1 MLAAQARV
9 GQPRRLGNSLL
20 GGLRVLKFISTALL
34 GASLIVAATAQ
45 TMAPMSSMAKPLQIK
60 LLPQNNS
67 GEAGTATLMD
77 GEKGLI
83 VKLHMTPASD
93 ADQPA
98 HIHKGTCDK
107 LDPKPTY
114 PLHPVVKGESETT
127 VPDVTIAMLEKSLF
141 AINVHKSTTEVAVYV
156 TCGNI
161 VAPK

>member
-1 MLAAQARV
+1 
-9 GQPRRLGNSLL
+9 LL
-20 GGLRVLKFISTALL
+20 KLVSTALL
-34 GASLIVAATAQ
+34 GGTLILAATAQ
-45 TMAPMSSMAKPLQIK
+45 SMAPMSNAMMHKEPLQIK
-60 LLPQNNS
+60 LIAQNNS

-114 PLHPVVKGESETT
+114 PLKTVAKGESETT
-127 VPDVTIAMLEKSLF
+127 VPDVTIAMLEKSPF

-156 TCGNI
+156 SCGNV

>member
-1 MLAAQARV
+1 MLKFVFSA
-9 GQPRRLGNSLL
+9 LL
-20 GGLRVLKFISTALL
+20 GGT
-34 GASLIVAATAQ
+34 LIVAATAQ
-45 TMAPMSSMAKPLQIK
+45 TMAPMSNMAAPKPLTIK

-67 GEAGTATLMD
+67 GEAGTATLVD

-114 PLHPVVKGESETT
+114 PLKTVSKGESETT
-127 VPDVTIAMLEKSLF
+127 VPDVTIASLEKSPF

-156 TCGNI
+156 SCGNI

>member
-1 MLAAQARV
+1 
-9 GQPRRLGNSLL
+9 LL
-20 GGLRVLKFISTALL
+20 KLVSTALL
-34 GASLIVAATAQ
+34 GGALIAAATAQ
-45 TMAPMSSMAKPLQIK
+45 SMAPTSNMSADKKPLQIK
-60 LLPQNNS
+60 LVAQNNS

-83 VKLHMTPASD
+83 VKLHMTPASE

-114 PLHPVVKGESETT
+114 PLKTVHAGESETT
-127 VPDVTIAMLEKSLF
+127 VPDVTIAMLEKSPF

-156 TCGNI
+156 SCGNV